1 MQATSSYLVLSTPRS
16 GSTLLCRAL
25 ESTDLAGYPKEYFSP
40 EGKRWSRE
48 SATTAPS
55 AYVAS
60 LLAKQATPNGVFG
73 AKISW
78 RQLLLFEQ
86 ACRREPRYRETPLP
100 DILSDLFPSLRY
112 LRITRRD
119 KVRQA
124 ISYWKALQTGVW
136 GKAAAADGSG
146 SASAAFDYDALSD
159 LVRLLQ
165 EHEAGIDGFVS
176 RSNLSPFTIV
186 YEDLVDSYRETVTAA
201 LAHLGIDVPSGL
213 VLPEPRTARL
223 ADDETEAWVGEYAR
237 IARERARSADPSGV
251 GV

>member
-25 ESTDLAGYPKEYFSP
+25 ESTNLAGHPKEYFSP
-40 EGKRWSRE
+40 EGNRWSRE

-55 AYVAS
+55 DYVAS
-60 LLAKQATPNGVFG
+60 LLAKKATPNGVFG
-73 AKISW
+73 VKISW
-78 RQLLLFEQ
+78 RQLLLFER
-86 ACRREPRYRETPLP
+86 ACRREPHYREMPLP
-100 DILSDLFPSLRY
+100 EILSDLFPSLRY

-136 GKAAAADGSG
+136 GKAAADGG
-146 SASAAFDYDALSD
+146 TETRSAEFDYDALAD

-165 EHEAGIDGFVS
+165 DHEAGIDGFVS
-176 RSNLSPFTIV
+176 RSNQSPFTVV
-186 YEDLVDSYRETVTAA
+186 YEDLVDAYQETVTAA
-201 LAHLGIDVPSGL
+201 LAYLGVAVPSGL

-223 ADDETEAWVGEYAR
+223 ADDETEAWVDRYER
-237 IARERARSADPSGV
+237 IAQERARSADPTGV